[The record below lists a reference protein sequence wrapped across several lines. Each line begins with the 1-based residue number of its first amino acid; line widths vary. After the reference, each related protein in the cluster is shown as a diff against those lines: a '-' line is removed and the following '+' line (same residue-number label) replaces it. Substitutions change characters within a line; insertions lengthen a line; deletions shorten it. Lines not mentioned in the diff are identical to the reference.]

1 MLGVTFDGA
10 SVNRRLVKLHNL
22 TSTLLYKVPNI
33 HASDNR
39 KLYFISDPPHLIK
52 TVRNCWNSKCRSLWV
67 YTIILTI
74 FDTVTQSSFLYFSQ
88 YNGKH
93 ISWRHL
99 QQLYE
104 QDRGKATGLSLVP
117 KLKYEHVYLTPFSKM
132 RVDLAA
138 QVCLGIRT
146 YVCI

>member
-1 MLGVTFDGA
+1 MTNSGMPSF
-10 SVNRRLVKLHNL
+10 LVGTQDIDHMRYHHVSFMSQSCLHFLFIQSLYSFSNL
-22 TSTLLYKVPNI
+22 LKF
-33 HASDNR
+33 
-39 KLYFISDPPHLIK
+39 FIY
-52 TVRNCWNSKCRSLWV
+52 

-74 FDTVTQSSFLYFSQ
+74 FDTLTQSSFLYFSQ
-88 YNGKH
+88 CNGKH